1 MINLLTNAWPIS
13 RPILTAAFLIFGLL
27 SFAQGVMNA
36 TAPSGSKDFQW
47 SIARYLL
54 EHKNPFRLYQEFKRG
69 HSSNSPF
76 VATETPVYPA
86 SAEVL
91 LWPLAALDYS
101 TAKWIWAF
109 LNGFFAVG
117 CIVLL
122 GRIAD
127 LNSRLIVL
135 SLVGL
140 FLASTP
146 VRTTIG
152 NGQQGLWSL
161 FFFLAAV
168 DCQQRKRTTLAGIFL
183 AASWL
188 KYTVTAP
195 LSLIFLKSGWRTPAA
210 VAVGLHV
217 ALTLFLGAWIQES
230 PFSVLLAPFMLSG
243 TAQTASMFDVMAI
256 ATYLGASSIAWS
268 APVGILLFFTGA
280 VFVIRSKSDVVAV
293 LSLLSMIALLW
304 CYHWQYDY
312 FVLVVPLVYA
322 LKRWNDGNFG
332 RADVG
337 VGVAVTLVWFVQR
350 FIDSVARGLPIE
362 HVIVTIDRSVFW
374 FTCFVLYAVL
384 FCYILT
390 KRDAAGSRPH
400 DSER

>member
-1 MINLLTNAWPIS
+1 MVNLLTNVRPAS
-13 RPILTAAFLIFGLL
+13 RYILAIALLMIGLL

-36 TAPSGSKDFQW
+36 TAHSGSKDFQW

-54 EHKNPFRLYQEFKRG
+54 EHKNPFRLYLEFKRG

-109 LNGFFAVG
+109 LNGIFAVG
-117 CIVLL
+117 CVVLL
-122 GRIAD
+122 GRIAG
-127 LNSRLIVL
+127 LNSPPVLL

-168 DCQQRKRTTLAGIFL
+168 DCQQRKKTTLAGIFL

-195 LSLIFLKSGWRTPAA
+195 LSLIFLKSGWRAPAVIA
-210 VAVGLHV
+210 AGLHV

-230 PFSVLLAPFMLSG
+230 PYSVLLAPFMLSG
-243 TAQTASMFDVMAI
+243 TAQNASMFDVMAI
-256 ATYLGASSIAWS
+256 ATYLGAPSIAWS
-268 APVGILLFFTGA
+268 APVGILLFLTGA
-280 VFVIRSKSDVVAV
+280 VVVVRSKANVVAV

-304 CYHWQYDY
+304 SYHWQYDY
-312 FVLVVPLVYA
+312 FVLVIPLAYA

-332 RADVG
+332 RADFG
-337 VGVAVTLVWFVQR
+337 VGVAVMLVWFVQR
-350 FIDSVARGLPIE
+350 FIDGAARGLPAE
-362 HVIVTIDRSVFW
+362 HVIVTLDRGVFW
-374 FTCFVLYAVL
+374 FTCSVLYAVL
-384 FCYILT
+384 FCYVFT
-390 KRDAAGSRPH
+390 EKDAAGSLTL
-400 DSER
+400 DSKR

>member
-1 MINLLTNAWPIS
+1 MVNLLTSVRLVFRSIFT
-13 RPILTAAFLIFGLL
+13 IVFLMVGLL

-36 TAPSGSKDFQW
+36 TAHSGSKDFQW

-54 EHKNPFRLYQEFKRG
+54 EHKNPYRLYVEFKRG

-109 LNGFFAVG
+109 LNGIFAVG

-122 GRIAD
+122 GRIAG
-127 LNSRLIVL
+127 LSSPVVL

-210 VAVGLHV
+210 IATGLHV
-217 ALTLFLGAWIQES
+217 ALTLFLGAWIQET
-230 PFSVLLAPFMLSG
+230 PFNVLLAPFMLSG
-243 TAQTASMFDVMAI
+243 TAQNASMFDVMAI
-256 ATYLGASSIAWS
+256 ATYLGAPIAWS
-268 APVGILLFFTGA
+268 APVGILLFLTGA
-280 VFVIRSKSDVVAV
+280 VFVVRSKADVVAT

-304 CYHWQYDY
+304 SYHWQYDY
-312 FVLVVPLVYA
+312 FVLVVPLAYA
-322 LKRWNDGNFG
+322 LKRWNDGNVG
-332 RADVG
+332 QADFG
-337 VGVAVTLVWFVQR
+337 VGVTVMLIWFVQR
-350 FIDSVARGLPIE
+350 FIDGVARGLPAE
-362 HVIVTIDRSVFW
+362 HVIVTLDRSVFW
-374 FTCFVLYAVL
+374 FTCLVLYAVL
-384 FCYILT
+384 FCYIFT
-390 KRDAAGSRPH
+390 ERDAAGSLTLGSKR
-400 DSER
+400 